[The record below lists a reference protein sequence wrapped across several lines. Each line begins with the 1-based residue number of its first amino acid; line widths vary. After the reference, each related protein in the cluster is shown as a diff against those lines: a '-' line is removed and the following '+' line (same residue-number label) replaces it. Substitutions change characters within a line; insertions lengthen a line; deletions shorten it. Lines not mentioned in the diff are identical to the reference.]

1 MFNDGKPLMST
12 PNAGNSGPTLA
23 RLTTDNVRPWLGA
36 EPLFSQGQHA
46 GSTADPEVA
55 SLQASRLHGPPIIF
69 LGLQEEN
76 VVHAL
81 PSSEF
86 SAKKDV
92 QAVVSNVHGTPYF
105 SVDVTELEEQS
116 VSEVLRERSDAGSVK
131 LEFLDGRAAMASL
144 TQFDSAVF
152 AEAKSLV
159 DWTARNRVS
168 SRVFAYHRISNFEL
182 DSIALAAGPLSIRY
196 GQAGNTPVRH
206 SFPGLHK
213 LQRNP
218 ARRAKH

>member
-12 PNAGNSGPTLA
+12 PNTGNSGPALA
-23 RLTTDNVRPWLGA
+23 RLTTDNVRPWLGS
-36 EPLFSQGQHA
+36 EPIFSQGQHA
-46 GSTADPEVA
+46 GSAADPEAA

-69 LGLQEEN
+69 LGLHEEEN

-86 SAKKDV
+86 SAKKDA

-116 VSEVLRERSDAGSVK
+116 VSEVLKGGSDAGNVK
-131 LEFLDGRAAMASL
+131 LEFLDGRAAMGSL

-152 AEAKSLV
+152 AEARSLV
-159 DWTARNRVS
+159 DWTARNKVNLK
-168 SRVFAYHRISNFEL
+168 VFFFC
-182 DSIALAAGPLSIRY
+182 LS
-196 GQAGNTPVRH
+196 TL
-206 SFPGLHK
+206 F
-213 LQRNP
+213 
-218 ARRAKH
+218 